1 MRIMHLLIACAIS
14 SVFATSAQ
22 ARPKIVVT
30 YPYIA
35 SLVQQIAKD
44 QATVTTLAK
53 GGEDPHFVVPRPSFI
68 GKLRQADLLFIS
80 GASLEIGFVPS
91 LIRQANNP
99 KIVPGA
105 PGLIDLSQAVNLI
118 DKPANVSRSDG
129 DIHPEGNP
137 HYILDWHNV
146 PAVARRIADV
156 LMRTDPGAASVYRAN
171 LDAFLTRWKSRSDE
185 WDKQAVPLR
194 GKSIIQYH
202 RLYNYFAARTGLKI
216 VAELEPKPGIPPT
229 SRHIEQMIAANPP
242 GSIFKVV
249 TDPYHEHRTALGIAQ
264 KLGAVWVI
272 LPQDVDAV
280 PDAHDIFGLFDTVLA
295 SILK

>member
-1 MRIMHLLIACAIS
+1 MKITHLLAAFVLS
-14 SVFATSAQ
+14 AVFSASAQ
-22 ARPKIVVT
+22 AKTKIVVT
-30 YPYIA
+30 YPHIA
-35 SLVQQIAKD
+35 SLIQQIAQD
-44 QATVTTLAK
+44 QVTITTLAK

-80 GASLEIGFVPS
+80 GGSLEIGFVPP

-118 DKPANVSRSDG
+118 DKPASVSRSDG

-156 LMRTDPGAASVYRAN
+156 LMRTDPGAASTYKAN
-171 LDAFLTRWKSRSDE
+171 LDAFLTRWKGKSDA
-185 WDKQAVPLR
+185 WDKQAAPLR
-194 GKSIIQYH
+194 GKKIIQYH
-202 RLYNYFAARTGLKI
+202 RLYNYFAARTGLQI

-229 SRHIEQMIAANPP
+229 SRHIEELIAANPP

-249 TDPYHEHRTALGIAQ
+249 TDPYHEHKTALGIAQ
-264 KLGAVWVI
+264 KLGAVWAI

-280 PDAHDIFGLFDTVLA
+280 PGANDIFGLYDTMLA